1 MALEPLVSPIPSI
14 GDPGPSILDYVNF
27 SLSILL
33 ELAQVQFVSPATE
46 RIDLQVKSEPSSPC
60 SSSSFTSESSRLS
73 TEPSSQVRDPSPSCS
88 LWHGLCSIPFT
99 HRC

>member
-27 SLSILL
+27 SFSILL

-46 RIDLQVKSEPSSPC
+46 RILIDPILQMRRVPE
-60 SSSSFTSESSRLS
+60 EM
-73 TEPSSQVRDPSPSCS
+73 
-88 LWHGLCSIPFT
+88 
-99 HRC
+99 